1 MFFVRRSLFLWVQN
15 GYTHVLMAPR
25 DIDNLKDTLFPSTYT
40 VTAVTYSRSGDSVKL
55 TLSGDEHLVLPSG
68 KYALMNLREGSD
80 FSREEL
86 QNLKKAEAAF
96 TALKKALGLLERRA
110 YTGAQLKLKLV
121 EAMFPTE
128 IIRDVIRD
136 LTERGYLDDVKYA
149 QAWIAS
155 QIRRKPQGRRLLYA
169 GLVRKGVN
177 RHDAEKMIADG
188 YSAAEE
194 EAQCEI
200 CLKKFATRRGWDAEE
215 LWPAVVRRGFD
226 MTLIRKVYRRLKM
239 NR

>member
-1 MFFVRRSLFLWVQN
+1 
-15 GYTHVLMAPR
+15 MASR
-25 DIDNLKDTLFPSTYT
+25 DIDNLKDTLFPSVYT

-55 TLSGDEHLVLPSG
+55 TLSGDEQLVLSSE
-68 KYALMNLREGSD
+68 KYALMNLREGCEIP
-80 FSREEL
+80 REEL
-86 QNLKKAEAAF
+86 LKLKKAEAAF
-96 TALKKALGLLERRA
+96 AARKKSLTLLERRA
-110 YTGAQLKLKLV
+110 YTGAQLKMKLT
-121 EAMFPTE
+121 EAMFPAE
-128 IIRDVIRD
+128 IIRDVIKD
-136 LTERGYLDDVKYA
+136 LTERGFLDDVQYA

-177 RHDAEKMIADG
+177 RHDAEKMITDG
-188 YSAAEE
+188 YAPAEE

-200 CLKKFATRRGWDAEE
+200 CLKKFAARRGWEAEE
-215 LWPAVVRRGFD
+215 LLPAVARRGFD